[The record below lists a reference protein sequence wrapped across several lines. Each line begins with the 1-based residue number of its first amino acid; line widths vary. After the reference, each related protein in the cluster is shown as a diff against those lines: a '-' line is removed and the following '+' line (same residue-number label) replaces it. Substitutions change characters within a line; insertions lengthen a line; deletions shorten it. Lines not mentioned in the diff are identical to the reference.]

1 MANESVREGMSTS
14 RDADEVFYFTDYISV
29 LHTLKALKEE
39 SEEIPELL
47 PKMDLTEIA
56 EPHYEAM
63 DDFMNGILDQ
73 FADVDPKQKDP
84 LLSMLSGEV
93 NMFGFILHNP
103 LIKKAIGNTAIDVL
117 MRDGKMSEEDA
128 YEEAKNMLPDLL
140 GQFESFLNGFAGM
153 IYKQVTPELGKYGIH
168 IKDAKK
174 LLSPKIER
182 LREFREGVAMI
193 IHFEQ
198 PNSSSIIEERT
209 TTKEYDSSIDSM
221 YG

>member
-14 RDADEVFYFTDYISV
+14 RDADEVFYFTDYITV
-29 LHTLKALKEE
+29 LHTFKALREE

-63 DDFMNGILDQ
+63 DDFMHGILDQ
-73 FADVDPKQKDP
+73 FADVDPTQKDP

-93 NMFGFILHNP
+93 NMFGFIMHNP

-128 YEEAKNMLPDLL
+128 YEEAKNILPDLM
-140 GQFESFLNGFAGM
+140 GQFESFLTNFTGM
-153 IYKQVTPELGKYGIH
+153 IYKQVTPVLGKHGIH
-168 IKDAKK
+168 IKDANKM
-174 LLSPKIER
+174 LSPKIER
-182 LREFREGVAMI
+182 VREFREGIGMI
-193 IHFEQ
+193 IHFER
-198 PNSSSIIEERT
+198 PDTSSTIDNT
-209 TTKEYDSSIDSM
+209 PTKEYDSSIDSM

>member
-1 MANESVREGMSTS
+1 MSTS
-14 RDADEVFYFTDYISV
+14 RDADEVFYFTDYITV
-29 LHTLKALKEE
+29 LHTYKALKEE
-39 SEEIPELL
+39 SEDIPNLI

-73 FADVDPKQKDP
+73 FANVDPQQKDP

-128 YEEAKNMLPDLL
+128 HEEAKEILPD
-140 GQFESFLNGFAGM
+140 
-153 IYKQVTPELGKYGIH
+153 
-168 IKDAKK
+168 
-174 LLSPKIER
+174 
-182 LREFREGVAMI
+182 
-193 IHFEQ
+193 
-198 PNSSSIIEERT
+198 
-209 TTKEYDSSIDSM
+209 
-221 YG
+221 